1 MESTAPWVVGTSG
14 LLADQHSPRLMPRK
28 ELGAS
33 IFSGRLGFICLLSP
47 RTALSSFHPAGPDV
61 QRKSA
66 FYSGGAGA
74 SWRLRSVLVSGQEVF
89 VLGRSQPGGQMALM
103 CAGQGRAGQSIK
115 VEKAVSQASWP

>member
-1 MESTAPWVVGTSG
+1 MINKKQPLRQRPIQTSSVAQSCQT
-14 LLADQHSPRLMPRK
+14 LCDATDCRTP
-28 ELGAS
+28 
-33 IFSGRLGFICLLSP
+33 GFP
-47 RTALSSFHPAGPDV
+47 VYHPAGPDV